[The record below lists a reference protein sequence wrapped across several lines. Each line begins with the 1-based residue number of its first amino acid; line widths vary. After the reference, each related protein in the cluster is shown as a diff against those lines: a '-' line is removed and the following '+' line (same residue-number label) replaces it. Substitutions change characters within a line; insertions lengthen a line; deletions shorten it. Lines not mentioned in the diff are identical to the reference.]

1 MSKKRGTPPASQQY
15 EFEEEE
21 ESSSEVAGSEG
32 ASAAKPRNPA
42 EGGEPAAG
50 AAGGPDEGD
59 DSVGDVPDLAAF
71 FSLFPNCPS
80 EEQMRLCRGYATYLS
95 SLLPRTSFLGRAKAA
110 IPWARPKGTT
120 ADVPAPD
127 ASPHSGSRK
136 TAQPYYSPGPGGPVK
151 RTKRYW
157 EKK

>member
-15 EFEEEE
+15 EFEDED
-21 ESSSEVAGSEG
+21 SSEVAGSEG
-32 ASAAKPRNPA
+32 PSAAPPHDPA

-50 AAGGPDEGD
+50 AAGGPEEGD

-71 FSLFPNCPS
+71 FSMFPHCPA

-95 SLLPRTSFLGRAKAA
+95 SLLPRTGLLGKVVAK
-110 IPWARPKGTT
+110 WARPRGTT
-120 ADVPAPD
+120 ADAPAPD
-127 ASPHSGSRK
+127 ASLPSGSRK
-136 TAQPYYSPGPGGPVK
+136 TAPPSYSPGPGGPVK

-157 EKK
+157 EK